1 MNAYLNRVRKE
12 KSNKELHE
20 NKTKS
25 GRKQVKRFKM

>member
-20 NKTKS
+20 NKK
-25 GRKQVKRFKM
+25 KNKKRVEGNE